1 MMPYAGAHTQ
11 MPTLIEIDEMPLN
24 QNYLSTDELG
34 LKLDYVQW
42 QTEFDKRQACNCEL
56 VSR

>member
-1 MMPYAGAHTQ
+1 